1 VLLVKYFGA
10 MHGGVLYNSNTQRQR
25 QKNLKSEASLGDR
38 ERPYLKKTNSLLE
51 VKLYQSEL
59 IFLGPTLNS
68 GL

>member
-10 MHGGVLYNSNTQRQR
+10 MHGGVLYNSSTQRQR